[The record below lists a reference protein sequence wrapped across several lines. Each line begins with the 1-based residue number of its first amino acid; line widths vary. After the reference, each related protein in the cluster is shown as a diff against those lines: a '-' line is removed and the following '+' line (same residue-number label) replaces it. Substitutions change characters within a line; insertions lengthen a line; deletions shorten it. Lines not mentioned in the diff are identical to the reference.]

1 MSFSEKENLKQ
12 ILNSIKSQKSKQ
24 PNTREELA
32 LLVEAY
38 NTYKTNYGKNIQ
50 FDPDNENFCKYESN
64 DTYASSFLFTA
75 SIIPPA
81 SLQMVEIYFD
91 TATYD
96 EIKRDVKV
104 TIKHIF
110 TFLCTGKSSL
120 VHVGPE

>member
-1 MSFSEKENLKQ
+1 MGGGRPNRSAWPIHPSFFFDDFPK
-12 ILNSIKSQKSKQ
+12 SIKSQKSKQ
-24 PNTREELA
+24 PNTREELT
-32 LLVEAY
+32 LSVEAY

-104 TIKHIF
+104 TIA
-110 TFLCTGKSSL
+110 
-120 VHVGPE
+120 

>member
-1 MSFSEKENLKQ
+1 MSFSEKENFKQ

-24 PNTREELA
+24 PNTREELT
-32 LLVEAY
+32 LSVEAY

-81 SLQMVEIYFD
+81 SLQVVEIYFD

-104 TIKHIF
+104 AI
-110 TFLCTGKSSL
+110 
-120 VHVGPE
+120 E